1 MQQSD
6 RASLDPIA
14 VRQDATTENFP
25 TVTEADFEA
34 AARNLDGYLVVG
46 TTEQFDETLL
56 VLGRDLRWSLSDLL
70 YTPVNVTASRPPQ
83 LDISDA
89 LREKILAWNRYDAR
103 LVERAR
109 AHLARRIAAYRGDF
123 ARDLSLFRELNSQFQ
138 RGAPVEELH
147 RVERDAMGS
156 SANRAG

>member
-1 MQQSD
+1 MEHYHPRKYYDNGFDNAMSRILSG
-6 RASLDPIA
+6 RAALDPIA
-14 VRQDATTENFP
+14 ARQDATTENFP

-34 AARNLDGYLVVG
+34 AAGNLDGYFVVG

-70 YTPVNVTASRPPQ
+70 YTPVNVTASRPAQ

-89 LREKILAWNRYDAR
+89 LREKILNWNRYDAR

-109 AHLARRIAAYRGDF
+109 AHLARRVAAHRGGVGS
-123 ARDLSLFRELNSQFQ
+123 ARF
-138 RGAPVEELH
+138 GV
-147 RVERDAMGS
+147 
-156 SANRAG
+156 RAQK